1 MNGDRK
7 GCKAMTI
14 EELRKEIDRI
24 DSEMI
29 RLYGERL
36 ETARQIGR
44 YKKEHNLP
52 VTDPARERDV
62 LDRAGKEAGE
72 ANADGVRALFG
83 FLMAQS
89 RTKQLLENREESEL
103 GSLIRRSLQET
114 PELFPEQATVACQGV
129 EGAYSQQACEKIF
142 RRPSIIY
149 CRTFENVFQAIES
162 GLCRY
167 GILPIENSLAGSVNS
182 VYDQLISR
190 KCYIVRS
197 ARVKIDHVLLV
208 PAGVKSEDIRE
219 IWSHEQAIQQCSGF
233 LNENRQWR
241 VNICTNT
248 AAAAQMVAE
257 SGRRDVAAISSAHC
271 AALYGLEILK
281 NDIQNNG
288 NNHTRFICISRKPEI
303 YPGADRTSLML
314 ALPNRPGALYQLLG
328 RFYAQGINLSKLESR
343 PVPGRDFE
351 FMFCFDID
359 ASVYSPSFARLIGE
373 LDVTLEKC
381 AYLGSYSELA

>member
-1 MNGDRK
+1 
-7 GCKAMTI
+7 MTI
-14 EELRKEIDRI
+14 EELRAEIDRI

-29 RLYGERL
+29 RLYGERM

-44 YKKEHNLP
+44 YKQENHLP
-52 VTDPARERDV
+52 VTDPAREREV
-62 LDRAGKEAGE
+62 LNKAGKEAGE
-72 ANADGVRALFG
+72 ANENGVRALFG

-89 RTKQLLENREESEL
+89 RTSQMLDGKKQSEL
-103 GSLIRRSLQET
+103 GGLIRRSLEET
-114 PELFPEQATVACQGV
+114 PQLFPEKAAVACQGV

-142 RRPSIIY
+142 RSPSIMY
-149 CRTFENVFQAIES
+149 CRTFENVFSAIES
-162 GLCRY
+162 GLCEY

-197 ARVKIDHVLLV
+197 ALVKIDHTLLA
-208 PAGVKSEDIRE
+208 PAGVKMEDIRE

-233 LNENRQWR
+233 LAENKQWR
-241 VNICTNT
+241 VNICSNT

-257 SGRRDVAAISSAHC
+257 SGRKDVAAISSAQC
-271 AALYGLEILK
+271 APLYGLEILK
-281 NDIQNNG
+281 TEIQNNS

-303 YPGADRTSLML
+303 YPGADHTSLML

-328 RFYAQGINLSKLESR
+328 RFYAQGINLTKLESR

-359 ASVYSPSFARLIGE
+359 ASVYSPAFARLIEE
-373 LDVTLEKC
+373 LDVTLEQC
-381 AYLGSYSELA
+381 SYLGSYSELA

>member
-1 MNGDRK
+1 M
-7 GCKAMTI
+7 AI

-24 DSEMI
+24 DSEMV
-29 RLYGERL
+29 RLYAKRM
-36 ETARQIGR
+36 ETARKIGQ
-44 YKKEHNLP
+44 YKREHRLP
-52 VTDPARERDV
+52 VTDTQRERELLNRV
-62 LDRAGKEAGE
+62 GEEAGAE
-72 ANADGVRALFG
+72 NGNGVRALFG

-89 RTKQLLENREESEL
+89 RTSQMLDGKKQSEL
-103 GSLIRRSLQET
+103 GALIRRSLEET
-114 PELFPEQATVACQGV
+114 PQLFPEKATVACQGV

-142 RRPSIIY
+142 HSPSIMY
-149 CRTFENVFQAIES
+149 CRTFENVFSAIES
-162 GLCRY
+162 GLCTY
-167 GILPIENSLAGSVNS
+167 GILPIENSLAGSVTS

-197 ARVKIDHVLLV
+197 ARVKIDHTLLA
-208 PAGVKSEDIRE
+208 PSGAGMEDIRE

-233 LNENRQWR
+233 LAQNKQWR
-241 VNICTNT
+241 INICGNT

-257 SGRRDVAAISSAHC
+257 SGRKDVAAISSAQC
-271 AALYGLEILK
+271 APLYGLEVLK
-281 NDIQNNG
+281 DGIQNNG

-303 YPGADRTSLML
+303 YPGADHTSLML

-328 RFYAQGINLSKLESR
+328 RFYAQGINLTKLESR

-359 ASVYSPSFARLIGE
+359 ASVYSPSFARLIEE
-373 LDVTLEKC
+373 LDVTLEQC